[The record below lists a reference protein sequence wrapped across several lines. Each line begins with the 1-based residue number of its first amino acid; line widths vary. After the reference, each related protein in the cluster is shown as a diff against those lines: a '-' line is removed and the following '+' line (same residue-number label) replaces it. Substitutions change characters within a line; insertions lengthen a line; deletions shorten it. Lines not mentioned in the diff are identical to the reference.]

1 MRSCSPG
8 RGVMRKASAR
18 RRALVAGRLP
28 IGEHVDALRL
38 KAMLASFDRPGQPG
52 GLFSE
57 LLLSARAEALVEAVE
72 IVIARPDAVRTVL
85 TRFPYTDPESIGGY
99 LDGALPPPAPEGS
112 TPR

>member
-1 MRSCSPG
+1 MRTCSTG
-8 RGVMRKASAR
+8 RGADATGLREAAR
-18 RRALVAGRLP
+18 LVAGRLP
-28 IGEHVDALRL
+28 IGEHGDALRL
-38 KAMLASFDRPGQPG
+38 KEMLASFDRPGAPG

-57 LLLSARAEALVEAVE
+57 RLLSARPEALVEAVE

-99 LDGALPPPAPEGS
+99 LDGALPRPEGS